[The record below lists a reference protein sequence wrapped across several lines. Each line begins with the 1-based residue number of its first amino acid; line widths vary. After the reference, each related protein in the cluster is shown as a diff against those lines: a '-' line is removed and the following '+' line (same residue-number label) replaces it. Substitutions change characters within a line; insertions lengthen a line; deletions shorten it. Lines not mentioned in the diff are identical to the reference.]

1 MTKTFNLES
10 MPIDDLWKR
19 YEEVNRELDE
29 KLTTEKRKVEDR
41 LNQLRGGVARPTRQA
56 GRWAQP
62 TAKPKYQ
69 NPNNPAQTWSGRGK
83 TPLWVRRSL
92 ARGKSLEDLLIN
104 DGATG
109 REPGDG

>member
-1 MTKTFNLES
+1 MTKTFDLES

-56 GRWAQP
+56 GRWAEVSEPQQSGADLVGP
-62 TAKPKYQ
+62 RENAPLGEKEPCERQKP
-69 NPNNPAQTWSGRGK
+69 
-83 TPLWVRRSL
+83 
-92 ARGKSLEDLLIN
+92 
-104 DGATG
+104 
-109 REPGDG
+109 